1 MNNKLVKKL
10 VIKLEESKMKKEAC
24 SYQNKV
30 NAFLDGELEST
41 EYSQMKEHLM
51 SCSSCQKELR
61 DLKKI
66 NAELDAW
73 EDVVV
78 PEVLYSSILAE
89 TARLTPRGHVKL
101 WRSLS
106 NLSIAASVIFALF
119 MGVLMSSNSISSNQ
133 YTTEND
139 SSYEVAFD
147 SYSILSYLG
156 EE

>member
-1 MNNKLVKKL
+1 MNEIEIKKT
-10 VIKLEESKMKKEAC
+10 EESKMNKEAC

-51 SCSSCQKELR
+51 SCHSCQQELR
-61 DLKKI
+61 ELKKI
-66 NAELDAW
+66 NAELVAW
-73 EDVVV
+73 EDVEV
-78 PEVLYSSILAE
+78 PEAIYDSIMAE
-89 TARLTPRGHVKL
+89 AAKLNPRGHVKL

-106 NLSIAASVIFALF
+106 NLSIAASVLLALF
-119 MGVLMSSNSISSNQ
+119 MGVLMSSNTINKTESQYSS
-133 YTTEND
+133 ESE
-139 SSYEVAFD
+139 SSYDVAFD

>member
-1 MNNKLVKKL
+1 MNSDDKNKS
-10 VIKLEESKMKKEAC
+10 EEIQMNKEAC

-51 SCSSCQKELR
+51 SCNSCQQELR
-61 DLKKI
+61 DLNKI
-66 NAELDAW
+66 NAELAAW
-73 EDVVV
+73 EDVEV
-78 PEVLYSSILAE
+78 PEAIYDSILTE
-89 TARLTPRGHVKL
+89 TTKLNPRGHVKL

-106 NLSIAASVIFALF
+106 NLSIAASVLLAMF
-119 MGVLMSSNSISSNQ
+119 MGVLMSSNTINQTEYSS
-133 YTTEND
+133 ENE